1 MNNIK
6 FDDLGLKE
14 SLLKAIKDM
23 GFEEPSQI
31 QAESIPVA
39 LEGHDI
45 IGQAQTGTG
54 KRTCKTWKTR
64 KTFCFTNIRWSTNR

>member
-39 LEGHDI
+39 LEGHD
-45 IGQAQTGTG
+45 
-54 KRTCKTWKTR
+54 
-64 KTFCFTNIRWSTNR
+64 NRSSSNWYW